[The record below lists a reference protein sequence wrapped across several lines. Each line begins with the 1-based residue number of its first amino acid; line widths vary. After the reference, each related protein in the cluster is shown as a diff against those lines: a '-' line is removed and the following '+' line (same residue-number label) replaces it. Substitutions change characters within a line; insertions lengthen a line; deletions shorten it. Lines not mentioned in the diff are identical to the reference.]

1 MSDGPTAG
9 AGGGAGAGAA
19 AAARRGALPSGVQ
32 APTGRPSRV
41 RPRPVCIRTVG
52 YVGGG
57 MANRY
62 RLESLQRLST
72 QLSSEIASPTPR
84 ASAPVESP
92 RSATSLASPYASP
105 RAFYTPR
112 LNEHGSTMMS
122 SSLSLPPSS
131 TPPRP
136 SSSGGGAVAADAR
149 LARLEEQQ
157 AATSKRVEEIDRF
170 YRDKLQSLQQT
181 VTDALFTCQS
191 QIDAHQENFAG
202 LVTKLERK
210 LHEIDD
216 DHTKRALD
224 NHSFLTTSVA
234 DLRQHV
240 GDEIDKMVAT
250 CSDLEVRTKAGF
262 DKAEREL
269 ANSANAIAQRIDDE
283 VGQLNESL
291 SSMNDKWVNI
301 CIGLDNKVVR
311 LDDAQTERAQT
322 SEAQLAA
329 RMSELAMELEQS
341 CTELQAATDKK
352 LTKSADTTDEKL
364 DRMTRQIES
373 TNRALAR
380 AQEEAKSS
388 LDSCATELSTELSA
402 LAEELGERM
411 GVTKSDLQSYV
422 DAGLSET
429 LTKTEFK
436 TAKMLS
442 DMRVQDAEDAVQ
454 EVHSALQA
462 IEGEME
468 QCLETCADLT
478 TDLMLVETA
487 LEAAAP

>member
-1 MSDGPTAG
+1 
-9 AGGGAGAGAA
+9 
-19 AAARRGALPSGVQ
+19 
-32 APTGRPSRV
+32 
-41 RPRPVCIRTVG
+41 
-52 YVGGG
+52 
-57 MANRY
+57 
-62 RLESLQRLST
+62 
-72 QLSSEIASPTPR
+72 
-84 ASAPVESP
+84 
-92 RSATSLASPYASP
+92 
-105 RAFYTPR
+105 
-112 LNEHGSTMMS
+112 
-122 SSLSLPPSS
+122 
-131 TPPRP
+131 
-136 SSSGGGAVAADAR
+136 
-149 LARLEEQQ
+149 
-157 AATSKRVEEIDRF
+157 
-170 YRDKLQSLQQT
+170 
-181 VTDALFTCQS
+181 
-191 QIDAHQENFAG
+191 
-202 LVTKLERK
+202 VTKLERK
-210 LHEIDD
+210 VHEIDD

-250 CSDLEVRTKAGF
+250 CSDLEMRTKAGF
-262 DKAEREL
+262 DKAEQEL
-269 ANSANAIAQRIDDE
+269 ARSVHAIGQQIDDE

-301 CIGLDNKVVR
+301 CIGLDNKAVR
-311 LDDAQTERAQT
+311 LDDAQTERAQA
-322 SEAQLAA
+322 SEAQLTA
-329 RMSELAMELEQS
+329 RLSELASELEQS
-341 CTELQAATDKK
+341 CSELQAATDKK
-352 LTKSADTTDEKL
+352 LTQSADATDEKI

-380 AQEEAKSS
+380 AQEEAESS
-388 LDSCATELSTELSA
+388 LDSRATELSTKLSTV
-402 LAEELGERM
+402 AEELGERM
-411 GVTKSDLQSYV
+411 AVTKADLQTYV

-468 QCLETCADLT
+468 KCVETCSDLT

>member
-1 MSDGPTAG
+1 MQT
-9 AGGGAGAGAA
+9 
-19 AAARRGALPSGVQ
+19 
-32 APTGRPSRV
+32 PTGRPYPPPTHTHHHPLFSTHVVAYV
-41 RPRPVCIRTVG
+41 R
-52 YVGGG
+52 GG

-84 ASAPVESP
+84 TTTAPADSP

-112 LNEHGSTMMS
+112 LNGQGGTPMT

-131 TPPRP
+131 PSPRP
-136 SSSGGGAVAADAR
+136 SSSGGAVAADDAR

-157 AATSKRVEEIDRF
+157 AATSKRIEEVERF
-170 YRDKLQSLQQT
+170 YRDKMQSLHQT
-181 VTDALFTCQS
+181 VTDALFKCQS
-191 QIDAHQENFAG
+191 QIDMHQENLAG

-210 LHEIDD
+210 VHEIDD

-250 CSDLEVRTKAGF
+250 CSDLEMRTKAGF
-262 DKAEREL
+262 DKAEQEL
-269 ANSANAIAQRIDDE
+269 ARSVHAIGQQIDDE

-301 CIGLDNKVVR
+301 CIGLDNKAVR
-311 LDDAQTERAQT
+311 LDDAQTERAQA
-322 SEAQLAA
+322 SEAQLTA
-329 RMSELAMELEQS
+329 RLSELASELEQS
-341 CTELQAATDKK
+341 CSELQAATDKK
-352 LTKSADTTDEKL
+352 LTQSADATDEKI

-380 AQEEAKSS
+380 AQEEAESS
-388 LDSCATELSTELSA
+388 LDSRATELSTKLSTV
-402 LAEELGERM
+402 AEELGERM
-411 GVTKSDLQSYV
+411 AVTKADLQTYV

-468 QCLETCADLT
+468 KCVETCSDLT

-487 LEAAAP
+487 LEAASP